1 MVQTKYFIGTQL
13 RKIRLQR
20 DWQQKD
26 ICDLLSLS
34 QSKYSSIENN
44 HKSLSDIEL
53 DDFAEKLQVEKL
65 HLITDEYLNV
75 FNNFAHA
82 EHSIAYNRVNYIQ
95 HVEDIKNLYERLLEE
110 QRERYESEI
119 RLLRSH
125 FGSAQ

>member
-1 MVQTKYFIGTQL
+1 MMQTKYFIGTQL
-13 RKIRLQR
+13 RKIRLKR
-20 DWQQKD
+20 DWQQKE
-26 ICDLLSLS
+26 ICNLLSMS

-44 HKSLSDIEL
+44 HKSLSDTEL
-53 DDFAEKLQVEKL
+53 DDFAEKLQVEKKQ
-65 HLITDEYLNV
+65 LISDESLDV
-75 FNNFAHA
+75 FNSYGYEENG
-82 EHSIAYNRVNYIQ
+82 ITYNRVNYIQ